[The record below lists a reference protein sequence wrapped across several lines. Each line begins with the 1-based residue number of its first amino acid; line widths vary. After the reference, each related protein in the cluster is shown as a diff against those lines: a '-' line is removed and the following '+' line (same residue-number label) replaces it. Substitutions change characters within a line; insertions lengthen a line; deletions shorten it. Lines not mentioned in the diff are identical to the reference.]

1 MIARHSAM
9 AQQGSA
15 ARQGS
20 IPRQGSIARKGM
32 TLIELLV
39 VVLIISILA
48 AIAQP
53 RMSQIIVKA
62 RATDLIADL
71 EVVRV
76 ALYSYQTAVNVW
88 PADVSQGVIPAGL
101 DAFLPG
107 NFSFVKDD
115 YTLDYEYWGGSPFL
129 MGVAVITSDVE
140 LGLTALD
147 MLSSPKWM
155 SGNKYTWV
163 IE

>member
-1 MIARHSAM
+1 MIARNSVM
-9 AQQGSA
+9 AHRGSA
-15 ARQGS
+15 ARRGS
-20 IPRQGSIARKGM
+20 ASRPGSAARKGM

-53 RMSQIIVKA
+53 RMSQVIVKA
-62 RATDLIADL
+62 RATDVIADM
-71 EVVRV
+71 EVIRV
-76 ALYSYQTAVNVW
+76 ALYSYQTDVDVW
-88 PADVSQGVIPAGL
+88 PPEAAQGVVPAGL
-101 DAFLPG
+101 ETYLPG
-107 NFSFVKDD
+107 NFSFVKDN
-115 YTLDYEYWGGSPFL
+115 YTLDYEYWGGSPFM
-129 MGVAVITSDVE
+129 MGVTMITSDSE

-147 MLSSPKWM
+147 MLALPKWN

>member
-1 MIARHSAM
+1 MIARQSPL
-9 AQQGSA
+9 S
-15 ARQGS
+15 RQ
-20 IPRQGSIARKGM
+20 GM

-62 RATDLIADL
+62 RATDVIADL
-71 EVVRV
+71 EVIRV
-76 ALYSYQTAVNVW
+76 AVYSYYADVEGW
-88 PADVSQGVIPAGL
+88 PAEAAEGVVPPGL

-115 YTLDYEYWGGSPFL
+115 YTFDYEYWGGSPF
-129 MGVAVITSDVE
+129 MIGVTMITSDPE
-140 LGLTALD
+140 LGLTTLD
-147 MLSSPKWM
+147 MLASPKWT

>member
-1 MIARHSAM
+1 
-9 AQQGSA
+9 
-15 ARQGS
+15 
-20 IPRQGSIARKGM
+20 M

-53 RMSQIIVKA
+53 RMSQVIVKA
-62 RATDLIADL
+62 RATDAIADL

-76 ALYSYQTAVNVW
+76 AIYSYQATVDAW
-88 PADVSQGVIPAGL
+88 PAEAGQGVVPAGL
-101 DAFLPG
+101 DAYLPG

-115 YTLDYEYWGGSPFL
+115 YTLDYDNWGGSPYL
-129 MGVAVITSDVE
+129 VGVTLITSDAA

-147 MLSSPKWM
+147 MLASPKWT
-155 SGNKYTWV
+155 SGDKYTWV

>member
-1 MIARHSAM
+1 MIARK
-9 AQQGSA
+9 
-15 ARQGS
+15 
-20 IPRQGSIARKGM
+20 GSIARKGM

-62 RATDLIADL
+62 RATDVIADL
-71 EVVRV
+71 EVIRV
-76 ALYSYQTAVNVW
+76 ALYSYQTDVNVW
-88 PADVSQGVIPAGL
+88 PADVSEGVIPAGL

-107 NFSFVKDD
+107 NFSFVKDG
-115 YTLDYEYWGGSPFL
+115 YTLDYEYWGGSPFM
-129 MGVAVITSDVE
+129 MGVSVITSDVE

-147 MLSSPKWM
+147 MLSSPKWT

>member
-1 MIARHSAM
+1 VIARQSPL
-9 AQQGSA
+9 
-15 ARQGS
+15 ARQ
-20 IPRQGSIARKGM
+20 GM

-39 VVLIISILA
+39 VVLVISILA

-53 RMSQIIVKA
+53 RMSQVIVKA
-62 RATDLIADL
+62 RATDVIADL

-76 ALYSYQTAVNVW
+76 AIYSYQATVDGW
-88 PADVSQGVIPAGL
+88 PAEAAQGVVPAGL
-101 DAFLPG
+101 EAYLPG

-115 YTLDYEYWGGSPFL
+115 YTIDYDNWGGSPYL
-129 MGVAVITSDVE
+129 VGVTLITSDAA

-147 MLSSPKWM
+147 MLASPKWT
-155 SGNKYTWV
+155 SGDKYTWV

>member
-1 MIARHSAM
+1 
-9 AQQGSA
+9 
-15 ARQGS
+15 
-20 IPRQGSIARKGM
+20 M

-53 RMSQIIVKA
+53 RMSQVIVKA
-62 RATDLIADL
+62 RATDAIADL

-76 ALYSYQTAVNVW
+76 AIYSYETTVNGW
-88 PADVSQGVIPAGL
+88 PAEAAQGVVPAGL
-101 DAFLPG
+101 DTFLPG
-107 NFSFVKDD
+107 NFSFVKDG
-115 YTLDYEYWGGSPFL
+115 YTLDFENWGGSPFL
-129 MGVAVITSDVE
+129 VGVTLITTDTA
-140 LGLTALD
+140 LGLTTLD
-147 MLSSPKWM
+147 MLSSPKWN